1 LLYSYNRNYSSNR
14 PVIGLTLPT
23 SPTTG
28 YSHWHLG
35 PALGYASAD
44 DVVDVRFYCTT
55 SRHSRVVHFK
65 TTNQHVRGVAVSGSL
80 GGGSYASNW
89 NTGWTA
95 LSGHS
100 AYLPADTT
108 SASGSGGFENY
119 LFTGYNVA
127 WNIDSYNSYCDDYR
141 SEASSSQHQVWAR
154 LSGPTRTPT
163 SAPTSPTTTPT
174 TAPTSPTSSP
184 TAAPTSPTAS
194 PTAVPPTSCAEY
206 LYLGHTTSGIYTI
219 SAKAGSGL
227 PDQQVYCDME
237 EDGGGWMLLYS
248 YNRNV
253 TTSSRPMNDM
263 RLPTSP
269 TTGYSHWHLG
279 PALGYTSADDVL
291 DVRFYCSTSGHSR
304 VMHFKTSNQYVRS
317 VAVSGNGGSGNTATN
332 WNTGWT
338 ALSQHSSFLPA
349 DAMHASSYG
358 ALYGNP
364 FYSNNRH
371 WYISRYTADC
381 DDAAGGLSSQHHIW
395 VRLPGTTRAPTS
407 APTPPSPTSPTS
419 SPTAAP
425 TSPTTVPTTVPTS
438 PTVSPTAVTPMTCS
452 EFYYLGH
459 TTSGVYT
466 ISPKNGSGLPDRR
479 VYCDMEED
487 GGGWMLLYSYN
498 RNFTSSTPLNDTT
511 LPTSPTI
518 GYSHWHLGPA
528 LGYTSA
534 DDVTDVRFYC
544 RTSLHSRVIH
554 FKTSNPHVRLVAVTG
569 SHGGGISPSN
579 WNTGWT
585 ALSNHSAYLPA
596 DTTYASNYRAFEH
609 RPFSGTHVE
618 WSIHSS
624 YMGCDG
630 WGNSAERSNHQ
641 IWVRLPGPTRAP
653 TSTPTSPTVSP
664 TLTPTSPTSSPTSTP
679 TLYDPMPSL
688 VGSFTSYAS
697 IILGH
702 LPSVYDFFGGING
715 TCIDDGGNDMYDC
728 GNMIHV
734 KAAGNN
740 TYSTPLAFR
749 QSTTS
754 TATGAGD
761 ITYTTYKS
769 AASGS
774 HAWLAIFHSPTAEI
788 ESFMVDGYTGANGS
802 GSVRWGSLGVST
814 VDSRYYGWY
823 KKVYGTS
830 DPSINHLII
839 APGSDWTQAASSD
852 TNSDLHTLTRRG
864 RRAASRVIYLL
875 WAGINGYSYSTDQFR
890 TSMDAFLEATGSSSS
905 STPPTL
911 MSTRGPTSQTSPPT
925 AAPTA
930 PTTSPTFDTPYS
942 CAEYMDLGHIMSGV
956 YTISAKAGS
965 GLPDRSVYCDMEEDG
980 GGWMLLYS
988 YNRNLTTNREL
999 DGSHLPTSLTTG
1011 YSHWHLG
1018 PALGYNSANDVLDVR
1033 FFCNASSH
1041 DRVIHFKTS
1050 NHHIRSVAVSG
1061 SHGDQNFVANWT
1073 SGWTVL
1079 SNHSSHLPAAT
1090 SSVSNYGA
1098 FYSSPFSSYSGSWY
1112 IYNSYAECGRRGQS
1126 ERSSHQV
1133 WVRLAGPTSAPT
1145 SPTSTPTASP
1155 TSLTA
1160 SPTAAPTSPTV
1171 SPTSSP
1177 TSPTTVPT
1185 VITPASCAE
1194 YMHLGHAP
1202 TGVYTI
1208 SAKPGSGLP
1217 DQTVYC
1223 DMEEDGG
1230 GWMLL
1235 YSYNRNT
1242 STSFRPLD
1250 GLNLPTSPTDG
1261 YSHWHLGDALGYTN
1275 ADNVL
1280 DVRFYCWTSVH
1291 SRVVHF
1297 KTSNQHIR
1305 QVAVT
1310 GSHGTGNFAAN
1321 WTTGWTALSN
1331 HSANLP
1337 ASATSSSNYGAFYDN
1352 PFYSANAYWSI
1363 SSSFVSCDDFT
1374 WLGNSSHQVW
1384 VRLPVPPTLS
1394 PTVDSPTSS
1403 ASGPTT
1409 KPKKSPGNKRKQP
1422 LKDNWFRKRDVARQN
1437 AFPQKYSWL
1446 RKQAKQ
1452 ENTNDAV

>member
-1 LLYSYNRNYSSNR
+1 MLLYSYNRNYSSNR

-498 RNFTSSTPLNDTT
+498 RNVSSPYMPLNGTA
-511 LPTSPTI
+511 LPTSPTT
-518 GYSHWHLGPA
+518 GYSHWHLRDS
-528 LGYTSA
+528 LGYTNA
-534 DDVTDVRFYC
+534 ETVLDVRFYC
-544 RTSLHSRVIH
+544 SSSYSPTVIH
-554 FKTSNPHVRLVAVTG
+554 FKTSNEHIRGVAVSGNHGTG
-569 SHGGGISPSN
+569 NHASN
-579 WNTGWT
+579 WTSGWT
-585 ALSNHSAYLPA
+585 ALSHHSSSLPGS
-596 DTTYASNYRAFEH
+596 TTSASNSGAFYDH
-609 RPFSGTHVE
+609 PFSGSAGR
-618 WSIHSS
+618 WSMSGGV
-624 YMGCDG
+624 MECDG
-630 WGNSAERSNHQ
+630 GVGGDSSHQ
-641 IWVRLPGPTRAP
+641 VWVRQSGPTRAP
-653 TSTPTSPTVSP
+653 TT
-664 TLTPTSPTSSPTSTP
+664 TPTSPTSAPTTAP
-679 TLYDPMPSL
+679 T
-688 VGSFTSYAS
+688 
-697 IILGH
+697 
-702 LPSVYDFFGGING
+702 
-715 TCIDDGGNDMYDC
+715 
-728 GNMIHV
+728 
-734 KAAGNN
+734 
-740 TYSTPLAFR
+740 
-749 QSTTS
+749 
-754 TATGAGD
+754 
-761 ITYTTYKS
+761 
-769 AASGS
+769 
-774 HAWLAIFHSPTAEI
+774 SPTASPTE
-788 ESFMVDGYTGANGS
+788 FTA
-802 GSVRWGSLGVST
+802 
-814 VDSRYYGWY
+814 
-823 KKVYGTS
+823 
-830 DPSINHLII
+830 
-839 APGSDWTQAASSD
+839 
-852 TNSDLHTLTRRG
+852 HTCLQFLY
-864 RRAASRVIYLL
+864 A
-875 WAGINGYSYSTDQFR
+875 GYS
-890 TSMDAFLEATGSSSS
+890 TSGIYA
-905 STPPTL
+905 
-911 MSTRGPTSQTSPPT
+911 
-925 AAPTA
+925 
-930 PTTSPTFDTPYS
+930 
-942 CAEYMDLGHIMSGV
+942 
-956 YTISAKAGS
+956 ISAKVGS
-965 GLPDRSVYCDMEEDG
+965 GLPKRRVYCDMEEDG

-988 YNRNLTTNREL
+988 YNRNVCIECTCLRI
-999 DGSHLPTSLTTG
+999 
-1011 YSHWHLG
+1011 W
-1018 PALGYNSANDVLDVR
+1018 R
-1033 FFCNASSH
+1033 F
-1041 DRVIHFKTS
+1041 
-1050 NHHIRSVAVSG
+1050 
-1061 SHGDQNFVANWT
+1061 W
-1073 SGWTVL
+1073 
-1079 SNHSSHLPAAT
+1079 
-1090 SSVSNYGA
+1090 
-1098 FYSSPFSSYSGSWY
+1098 
-1112 IYNSYAECGRRGQS
+1112 
-1126 ERSSHQV
+1126 
-1133 WVRLAGPTSAPT
+1133 
-1145 SPTSTPTASP
+1145 
-1155 TSLTA
+1155 
-1160 SPTAAPTSPTV
+1160 
-1171 SPTSSP
+1171 
-1177 TSPTTVPT
+1177 
-1185 VITPASCAE
+1185 
-1194 YMHLGHAP
+1194 
-1202 TGVYTI
+1202 
-1208 SAKPGSGLP
+1208 
-1217 DQTVYC
+1217 
-1223 DMEEDGG
+1223 
-1230 GWMLL
+1230 
-1235 YSYNRNT
+1235 
-1242 STSFRPLD
+1242 
-1250 GLNLPTSPTDG
+1250 
-1261 YSHWHLGDALGYTN
+1261 
-1275 ADNVL
+1275 
-1280 DVRFYCWTSVH
+1280 
-1291 SRVVHF
+1291 
-1297 KTSNQHIR
+1297 NQ
-1305 QVAVT
+1305 
-1310 GSHGTGNFAAN
+1310 
-1321 WTTGWTALSN
+1321 
-1331 HSANLP
+1331 
-1337 ASATSSSNYGAFYDN
+1337 
-1352 PFYSANAYWSI
+1352 
-1363 SSSFVSCDDFT
+1363 
-1374 WLGNSSHQVW
+1374 
-1384 VRLPVPPTLS
+1384 
-1394 PTVDSPTSS
+1394 
-1403 ASGPTT
+1403 
-1409 KPKKSPGNKRKQP
+1409 
-1422 LKDNWFRKRDVARQN
+1422 
-1437 AFPQKYSWL
+1437 
-1446 RKQAKQ
+1446 
-1452 ENTNDAV
+1452 